1 MEKRDLQLKTKR
13 LLISPMSD
21 EEMRQLII
29 ETPIIELKQAY
40 QEMLDG
46 CLKNPEHRLW
56 YTAWKI
62 SLKENKQLI
71 GSAGFKGSANKYSVE
86 IGYGID
92 EEFEG
97 NGYATEATKAL
108 IDWAFGQEGI
118 YFIEAETDSDNR
130 ASQRILEKLSF
141 KPDGEGEEGPRFVL
155 EKGETSWMEIY
166 MCFGLSIGTALGA
179 TMNNMAIGMCFGMA
193 IGMCLGVAI
202 DSASKKKRKEIR
214 EEREKQ

>member
-1 MEKRDLQLKTKR
+1 
-13 LLISPMSD
+13 MSD

-29 ETPIIELKQAY
+29 ETPISELKRAY
-40 QEMLDG
+40 KMLGG

-71 GSAGFKGSANKYSVE
+71 GTAGFKGPANNCSVE

-92 EEFEG
+92 DGFEG
-97 NGYATEATKAL
+97 NGYATEAAKAL
-108 IDWAFGQEGI
+108 IDWAFEQEGI
-118 YFIEAETDSDNR
+118 CFVEAETDPDNI

-141 KPDGEGEEGPRFVL
+141 KSDGAGEEGPRFVL
-155 EKGETSWMEIY
+155 EKGETSWMAIY